1 MKILRP
7 PNMKG
12 PFTNNKE
19 DMIVNEYVPSKK
31 AVCDKLEK
39 LMVRCYTH
47 SFEGIHVW
55 HIPALAEIFG
65 DDSILQF
72 GRRTLEHS
80 WKNASGVIINRVALE
95 ACVQARNEG
104 HDLTRKG
111 NKIIH
116 EANKWS
122 PELTAAKNTLFI
134 LKFKFILYKLTQ
146 HEFNLYN

>member
-1 MKILRP
+1 MRNLRP

-19 DMIVNEYVPSKK
+19 DMLVNDYVPSKT
-31 AVCDKLEK
+31 AACDKLEK
-39 LMVRCYTH
+39 LMPMFYTRCSTR

-95 ACVQARNEG
+95 ACVQACNEG
-104 HDLTRKG
+104 RDLTRKG

-122 PELTAAKNTLFI
+122 PELTAAKNI
-134 LKFKFILYKLTQ
+134 
-146 HEFNLYN
+146 